1 MIQSDVFVT
10 GSQDWG
16 VDAGIRPL
24 TATSK
29 YKLHVI
35 CVLLPVF
42 SIPATTVFVFVS
54 LLPGTLQE
62 FAEKAFNHVGLDWE
76 DYILTSDKYARPN
89 EVHHLLGDPSK
100 ANNELGW
107 KPKTSFNDL
116 VKKMVESDLELA
128 NREKVLIENGL
139 INPTWEYS
147 V

>member
-1 MIQSDVFVT
+1 MQTNLTLGNLDASR
-10 GSQDWG
+10 DWG
-16 VDAGIRPL
+16 FAGDYTEGMFAMMQHENPDDWVL
-24 TATSK
+24 ATGET
-29 YKLHVI
+29 H
-35 CVLLPVF
+35 
-42 SIPATTVFVFVS
+42 TVK
-54 LLPGTLQE
+54 E
-62 FAEKAFNHVGLDWE
+62 FAEKAFNHVGLDWK

-128 NREKVLIENGL
+128 KREKVLIENGL